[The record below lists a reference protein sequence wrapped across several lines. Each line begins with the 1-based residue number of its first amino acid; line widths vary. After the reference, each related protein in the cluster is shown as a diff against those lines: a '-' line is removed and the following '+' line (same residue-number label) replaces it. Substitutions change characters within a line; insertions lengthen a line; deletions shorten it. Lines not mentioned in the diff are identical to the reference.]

1 MERRGAAVSEISE
14 EDHVVPNRKMSEH
27 TVYQSLWHMG
37 ETELENSQDTDASIS
52 EVTHSGSV
60 QEFYS
65 GKNSYIS

>member
-1 MERRGAAVSEISE
+1 
-14 EDHVVPNRKMSEH
+14 
-27 TVYQSLWHMG
+27 MG